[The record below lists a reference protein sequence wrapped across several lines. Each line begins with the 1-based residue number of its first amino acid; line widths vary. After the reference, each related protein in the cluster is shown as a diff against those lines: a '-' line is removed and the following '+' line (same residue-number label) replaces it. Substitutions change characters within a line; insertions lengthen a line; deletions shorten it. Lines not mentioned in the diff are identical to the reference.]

1 MKNYLTLICALLFC
15 FSCLK
20 DKTTIETSTTKAQGT
35 LINDSII
42 KPEVLPFETGPK
54 VPKET
59 YIVSQKPFS
68 LDPVY
73 GIEVLS
79 SITPKDGLPPTRFS
93 TFNKDSK
100 GNIWLSDFRSQILKY
115 DGQNFKD
122 YNSLDS
128 QWYNFDIVF
137 GLNDEIW
144 ITRFKPSSQSF
155 EWQTLVYNGLDFKE
169 IEELRTIQKDNIGTL
184 SQSIFEGYEGTIWHI
199 NLVDQIISQYKG
211 QKLIASYTKEDF
223 NFELIRSVH
232 DFGDEGAL
240 FFDSRADKLVKLLNG
255 EFQEIPIQKLIPE
268 SKITDIKV
276 ITPNSY
282 YASTNTGI
290 YFIKDDKATLICE
303 EDLNIELVDAKNM
316 LWVRSDEGLIKFND
330 SLSITV
336 LTKPELN
343 KLGYTRMHKDNAHN
357 IWLTSQSFLGKFDNT
372 LKTYPNLLENT
383 SEDLNN
389 NLRDILQAKNG
400 DYFFGSLKN
409 GLLHFNGSSLINYNF
424 LKQPTENYRTK
435 NNIGNITEDA
445 IGTIWFTA
453 ANGTLTKFDGEFFQS
468 YNISSNNSYTQ
479 IEHIDSQGRLWLV
492 EQIQRGNGIDSNL
505 LMFNGE
511 SLQKITSSSLL
522 GDFFLTCMFEDQSG
536 SLWIGTTQGLY
547 QYANQELRKFTV
559 QDGLSQNYINAITED
574 NDSNLWIGTDG
585 GLSIFSN
592 KSFINYGKADGLV
605 DIDISDIIR
614 DDYNNKFWLSCGG
627 SERFTVVNQDL
638 IKSKTLLV
646 ENYSTAEGFPIPSGR
661 SFMVDDDGIAWLIT
675 NDNGLFRFDYPAL
688 KEKSKAFPVHLNNIR
703 INGESAVW
711 SQLNEK
717 YAKDSLI
724 ARTEMSSRFGLQ
736 KTAQELRKL
745 RETFASVRY
754 DSLVPYDFIPL
765 GLKLPYAANSLS
777 FEFSATD
784 PFLAKSTKY
793 QYFLEGFDKAWSP
806 LDKNNIANYGNLNEG
821 DYTLK
826 IKALNPYGLWSETSY
841 TFTVLPPWYRTWWAY
856 GIYGLLLIILLRR
869 VHTYQKQRTVKK
881 EREKAQ
887 KRELEQAKE
896 IEKAYNELKATQ
908 EQLIQSEK
916 MASLGE
922 LTAGIAHE
930 IQNPL
935 NFVNNFSEVS
945 SELIDEMK
953 EELDNGDIEEA
964 KSISDDI
971 KQNLEKI
978 TYHGKRADSIVKGML
993 QHSRNNSG
1001 EKELVDLN
1009 KLTDEYMRLAYHGLR
1024 AKDKSF
1030 NATLETDFDTSIG
1043 EVEIVPQDLGRVI
1056 LNLFTNAFYVVD
1068 EKKKATNDSNYK
1080 PTVSVITKKD
1090 KDSVIIKVKDN
1101 GSGISKSAIKKIF
1114 EPFFTTKPTGKG
1126 TGLGLSMSYDI
1137 IKAHGGTLEVK
1148 TKEDEFTTFTIKLPL
1163 NLKHKKQ

>member
-1 MKNYLTLICALLFC
+1 MKNYLTLICALVFC
-15 FSCLK
+15 FSCTK

-59 YIVSQKPFS
+59 YIASQKSFS

-73 GIEVLS
+73 GKDVIS
-79 SITPKDGLPPTRFS
+79 SITPKDGLPPSRFN
-93 TFNKDSK
+93 TFNRDSK

-122 YNSLDS
+122 YGSLDS
-128 QWYNFDIVF
+128 QWYNYQLAL
-137 GLNDEIW
+137 GLNDELW
-144 ITRFKPSSQSF
+144 LNRFKPSSEGF
-155 EWQTLVYNGLDFKE
+155 IWQTLVYDGINFKE
-169 IEELRTIQKDNIGTL
+169 IKELTVLNKSENFIGVV
-184 SQSIFEGYEGTIWHI
+184 IFKGYDGAIWHI
-199 NLVDQIISQYKG
+199 NVIDHIISHYKG
-211 QKLIASYTKEDF
+211 QELIASYTKEDF
-223 NFELIRSVH
+223 KFDVIRSVQ

-255 EFQEIPIQKLIPE
+255 EFQEIPIQILIPE
-268 SKITDIKV
+268 SNITDIKV
-276 ITPNSY
+276 ITPNTY
-282 YASTNTGI
+282 YVSTSTGI
-290 YFIKDDKATLICE
+290 YFIKDGETTLINKD
-303 EDLNIELVDAKNM
+303 DLSIEIVDANNR
-316 LWVRSDEGLIKFND
+316 LWVESDEGLVKFND
-330 SLSITV
+330 SLRITV
-336 LTKPELN
+336 LPKSELN
-343 KLGYTRMHKDNAHN
+343 KLGRTAFYMDDMDN
-357 IWLTSQSFLGKFDNT
+357 IWLNGQSFLGRFNNT
-372 LKTYPNLLENT
+372 LKTYANLIENKP
-383 SEDLNN
+383 EDVNN
-389 NLRDILQAKNG
+389 NLGDILQAKNG
-400 DYFFGSLKN
+400 DYFFGTRRS
-409 GLLHFNGSSLINYNF
+409 GLLHFDGTALINYNF
-424 LKQPTENYRTK
+424 LKQSAKT
-435 NNIGNITEDA
+435 IGNDNFTRDVIEDA
-445 IGTIWFTA
+445 NGTIWFVQGM
-453 ANGTLTKFDGEFFQS
+453 NILKKFDGEFFHS
-468 YNISSNNSYTQ
+468 YNISNKSNF
-479 IEHIDSQGRLWLV
+479 IGLEHIDSKGRLWLV
-492 EQIQRGNGIDSNL
+492 EQVGRGGGANTNL
-505 LMFNGE
+505 LLFNGD

-522 GDFFLTCMFEDQSG
+522 GDFLLSCIYEDESGTIWIGTSQGLYRYTDKELRKYTVKDGLSNNYINVISEDKDG
-536 SLWIGTTQGLY
+536 SLWIGTT
-547 QYANQELRKFTV
+547 
-559 QDGLSQNYINAITED
+559 
-574 NDSNLWIGTDG
+574 G

-592 KSFINYGKADGLV
+592 KSFINYGKADGLL
-605 DIDISDIIR
+605 DTNISSIIK
-614 DDYNNKFWLSCGG
+614 DDHNNKFWLRSGG
-627 SERFTVVNQDL
+627 SERFMVVNQDAGD
-638 IKSKTLLV
+638 SKTLLV
-646 ENYSTAEGFPIPSGR
+646 ENYSAAEGFPIPSG
-661 SFMVDDDGIAWLIT
+661 SDFTVDDKGIAWLTT
-675 NDNGLFRFDYPAL
+675 NDNSLFRFDYPAL
-688 KEKSKAFPVHLNNIR
+688 KEKSKAFPVYLNTIR
-703 INGESAVW
+703 LNGESVVW
-711 SQLNEK
+711 SQLSDN

-736 KTAQELRKL
+736 KTAQELDRLRK
-745 RETFASVRY
+745 TFSSVSY
-754 DSLVPYDFIPL
+754 DSLVSYEYIPL
-765 GLKLPYAANSLS
+765 GLKLPFEANSLS

-793 QYFLEGFDKAWSP
+793 QYFLDGFDKAWSP
-806 LDKNNIANYGNLNEG
+806 LDKINIANYGNLNEG

-1030 NATLETDFDTSIG
+1030 NATLETHFDDSIG

-1101 GSGISKSAIKKIF
+1101 GSGISNSAIKKIF

-1137 IKAHGGTLEVK
+1137 IKAHGGTLEVT